1 MGNNS
6 DPITLHKYLYA
17 NADPANNIDPTGN
30 FSIGGMM
37 SAINVMGTLSTI
49 ATTTYDVFQIAT
61 GEEELTAK
69 KIGSAILFNMIGAK
83 AGKVLGLFNKRFVD
97 KFRAACGRNSFSSGT
112 LVHGEN
118 GLRPIEEISIG
129 DLVWATDP
137 ETDES
142 GLKAVTHLIQGDQE
156 YELFKMAFENGE
168 VITAT
173 ADHPFFS
180 EGQWVN
186 AQNLKVGNSILV
198 LGNAEPIII
207 SSINKE
213 VREEKVFNLTVDGLH
228 TFHIGEAG
236 YLVHNTNVFCSRNLI
251 AALPTVKTR
260 GAIWNRSLSEVS
272 DQQLFNAFRRNGY
285 KFGGPSWDINH
296 ALKRVREPGRTSKQG
311 INTPRDLANIIN
323 NGRRYNAGGGDV
335 AFSYKGME
343 LIVDPKRLVITT
355 LRHAHKR
362 RN

>member
-17 NADPANNIDPTGN
+17 NADPGNMVDPSGN
-30 FSIGGMM
+30 FSMGSMM

-186 AQNLKVGNSILV
+186 AQNLKVGNSVLV
-198 LGNAEPIII
+198 LGNVEPVII
-207 SSINKE
+207 SSIQKE
-213 VREEKVFNLTVDGLH
+213 VKQEEVFNLTVDGLH

-236 YLVHNTNVFCSRNLI
+236 YLVHNQNQNCSLPGIFGVNRKLSHQKQSRHIQGGKGWDSSKSYMNSIEDAQKVLDDVHNGSAFVLGKTKQGHIVVKHPGITGFNNNIGSGQRNQITNVFLI
-251 AALPTVKTR
+251 KGTKSPSVVPTSPAK
-260 GAIWNRSLSEVS
+260 E
-272 DQQLFNAFRRNGY
+272 FAF
-285 KFGGPSWDINH
+285 
-296 ALKRVREPGRTSKQG
+296 
-311 INTPRDLANIIN
+311 
-323 NGRRYNAGGGDV
+323 
-335 AFSYKGME
+335 
-343 LIVDPKRLVITT
+343 
-355 LRHAHKR
+355 
-362 RN
+362 